1 MEKSSER
8 ADPGAMWEPGWNHQ
22 GLVVLLVTF
31 TCSRAIHLEHPN
43 IRRQIQWKDW
53 AQLPNPH
60 LSSTQGLETFFF
72 SSSTHFTIQGTPVA
86 STIDVQCQIE
96 GQQVPSEL
104 LASCCKKVQGNSS
117 AKQLGPSGL
126 LTFQSFPEIGKVHF
140 PDFPSEQLMLY
151 DSETPLKLSSSW

>member
-22 GLVVLLVTF
+22 GLVVLLVSF

-60 LSSTQGLETFFF
+60 LSSNQGLETFFF

-117 AKQLGPSGL
+117 AKQLGL
-126 LTFQSFPEIGKVHF
+126 LGFLLSKASLRLVKFIFRTFQANNSCFMIQKHH
-140 PDFPSEQLMLY
+140 
-151 DSETPLKLSSSW
+151 